1 MLEPVI
7 LLLAA
12 ATTFFLAPRVL
23 TLRPW
28 QTRHPQLA
36 LTAWFTAVGL
46 GVVLALAGAAA
57 LIVAGIGAASLPPS
71 ESLAASVLSWG
82 ALGLLGGS
90 AAIVA
95 LHAEPLE
102 RSHRARTQHLLA
114 QTRASEHRGNLSIL
128 WLDAPT
134 DVVCSIP
141 GRQPRILVSQELR
154 SLLTTAQLQ
163 AVLAHEFAHVRSW
176 HGLAVRV
183 AEVCEAC
190 TPRMLRA
197 GRDLKRATLLLIE
210 LAADDNAARQA
221 GAANL
226 ANALSR
232 IGEASDDVGLLVRA
246 ERLTTTT
253 WPRAHVRRVPE
264 LIRL

>member
-1 MLEPVI
+1 MLEAAA

-12 ATTFFLAPRVL
+12 TTTFFVSPRVL

-28 QTRHPQLA
+28 QTRHPKSALA
-36 LTAWFTAVGL
+36 AWFSAVAA
-46 GVVLALAGAAA
+46 GVIFALVGIGELIVQGIGAAA
-57 LIVAGIGAASLPPS
+57 LPPA
-71 ESLAASVLSWG
+71 ESLAASLLAWG
-82 ALGLLGGS
+82 ALALLGGV

-102 RSHRARTQHLLA
+102 RSHRARTQHLLSR
-114 QTRASEHRGNLSIL
+114 TRASDHRGRLSIL
-128 WLDAPT
+128 WVDAPT
-134 DVVCSIP
+134 EVVCSIP

-154 SLLTTAQLQ
+154 VLLTPPQLQ

-190 TPRMLRA
+190 TPRMLRSSS
-197 GRDLKRATLLLIE
+197 DLKRATLLLIE
-210 LAADDNAARQA
+210 LAADDDAARQA
-221 GAANL
+221 GAAHL

-232 IGEASDDVGLLVRA
+232 IGAESGDAGLLLRA
-246 ERLTTTT
+246 ERLTMST
-253 WPRAHVRRVPE
+253 WPRASVRRVPE